1 MTMIS
6 NIKIECGVCG
16 KESMQRALLSTNSF
30 GTPDLDFRPPGMSRN
45 TMNTWI
51 FECPHCG
58 YVASR
63 LDEKPEIDSDFIKTD
78 KYINCDGFEFEKDLA
93 ERFFKGYLIANEKDN
108 TRESFFNLLHCAW
121 ACDDG
126 EDIENAR
133 KIRKLSLVYLDE
145 MIQMGGEEKDNFV
158 LMKAD
163 LLRRSGEFDR
173 VVEEYTD
180 IILGDELLDKIITFQ
195 IIKARQKDDA
205 CYTVEDVNNDMHLS
219 RN

>member
-133 KIRKLSLVYLDE
+133 KIRKLSLGYLDE
-145 MIQMGGEEKDNFV
+145 MIQMGGEEKV
-158 LMKAD
+158 
-163 LLRRSGEFDR
+163 
-173 VVEEYTD
+173 
-180 IILGDELLDKIITFQ
+180 ILGDELLDKIITFQ